1 MSRRHELQ
9 SRVAGLGEIEGI
21 MVAMKNL
28 ALMET
33 LKLARFL
40 AIQQQAVAT
49 IETIASDF
57 VAHYGNPLARGQTVR
72 DACLVI
78 GSEHGLC
85 GDFNERIVQA
95 TRPRLDAADAP
106 PLVAI
111 GQRLGA
117 RLEGHPALAAALG
130 GPSTAEEV
138 EAVLSAVLDQFT
150 QLERALPGG
159 QLLGLV
165 VIYHSSETEDIRTRR
180 LLPLPEPK
188 PPARDLSHAPL
199 LTLAPDDF
207 LAKLTDH
214 YLYAALHEAFYSSL
228 MVENQQRLEHMDK
241 AIRQLDKRVTECGL
255 HINRL
260 RQEEIT
266 EEIETIM
273 LSSEAL
279 GMSDGV

>member
-33 LKLARFL
+33 LKLTRFL
-40 AIQQQAVAT
+40 AIQQEAVAT
-49 IETIASDF
+49 IETVASDF
-57 VAHYGNPLARGQTVR
+57 MAHYGNASAHDQTVR
-72 DACLVI
+72 NAYLVV

-85 GDFNERIVQA
+85 GDFNESIAQAVQERLPEA
-95 TRPRLDAADAP
+95 DRPPVVAVGHRLAAK
-106 PLVAI
+106 
-111 GQRLGA
+111 
-117 RLEGHPALAAALG
+117 LEDYPALAAVIG
-130 GPSTAEEV
+130 GPSVAEEV
-138 EAVLSAVLDQFT
+138 EAVLSAVISQFT
-150 QLERALPGG
+150 LLERALPGG

-165 VIYHSSETEDIRTRR
+165 VIYHSSETEDIKMRR

-188 PPARDLSHAPL
+188 PLAHHYSHAPL

-241 AIRQLDKRVTECGL
+241 AIRQLDKRVTECAL

-273 LSSEAL
+273 LSLEAL
-279 GMSDGV
+279 GMSE